1 MGRLRGTLAA
11 LAWLAAA
18 VAIALGGAGLV
29 AAMDAPPTA
38 GDRPELTGPG
48 DAVVSPVL
56 DSVESELVALSAD
69 VDALGTQAR
78 GALAALGAADLETVE
93 GAVGAGDA
101 LLVDITTRAVAIRQ
115 AVADVPLVSA
125 PEAGFRLS
133 TAVIDRYE
141 RLRAA
146 TAGVEG
152 LDLQWARLTTGSV
165 AASRLSSLLEAHDAA
180 VLAAAERGRDAD
192 YEQAIETLD
201 GASAAI
207 ADARRLRDVLANTV
221 DVSVLD
227 QWLDRNE
234 AYDIALRDLYE
245 ALDGVG
251 GRVTDDVR
259 DAIEAERAAKDR
271 LPPDSRSLIVIMS
284 DIGRGSMNSAVIAI
298 EETRGQLEEAL
309 RAASP

>member
-93 GAVGAGDA
+93 GAVAAGDA